1 MTRTPRKLPLT
12 TAGRP
17 SSEDRFG
24 DLLLTAPVFLVYHL
38 GVVFLS
44 VRNGFDPI
52 TDVLLLALHRSLG
65 LYLGITFG
73 LAAILVVAVR
83 WFGLTR
89 SFRPAR
95 LAMRLG
101 EALVYAVVM
110 ALVARHVAA
119 FTLGP
124 RMESPGPVA
133 AVVLSFGAGFYEE
146 IAFRVILFGG
156 GAWLIG
162 KTQKGAR
169 AIGLE
174 VGWAFCA
181 AAAFSAVHYI
191 GSLSDDFALKS
202 FVFRLTCG
210 LVLTA
215 VYRLRGFAT
224 AVWTHAL
231 YDVGVM
237 L

>member
-1 MTRTPRKLPLT
+1 M
-12 TAGRP
+12 
-17 SSEDRFG
+17 
-24 DLLLTAPVFLVYHL
+24 
-38 GVVFLS
+38 FLS

-52 TDVLLLALHRSLG
+52 TDLLLALLQRSLG
-65 LYLGITFG
+65 LYLGLTLG
-73 LAAILVVAVR
+73 LAVALVLAVR
-83 WFGLTR
+83 WLGLSR
-89 SFRPAR
+89 SFQPLR
-95 LAMRLG
+95 LSMRLG
-101 EALVYAVVM
+101 EAVVYAVVM
-110 ALVARHVAA
+110 ALVARNVAA

-124 RMESPGPVA
+124 RVSPGPIA

-146 IAFRVILFGG
+146 IAFRVVLFGV
-156 GAWLIG
+156 GAFVIG

-169 AIGLE
+169 ALGLE
-174 VGWAFCA
+174 VGWAFVA
-181 AAAFSAVHYI
+181 AAAFSAVHYV
-191 GSLSDDFALKS
+191 GSLSDDFSLKS

-237 L
+237 M